1 MFVHV
6 TRDPRESFE
15 RMLSRF
21 KKLLQRSHKLNDYRE
36 KQHFVKDKTK
46 TRVRAEAIKREEYRE
61 KRRKEKF
68 Y

>member
-1 MFVHV
+1 
-6 TRDPRESFE
+6 
-15 RMLSRF
+15 MLSRF

>member
-1 MFVHV
+1 MLVHV

-21 KKLLQRSHKLNDYRE
+21 KKLLQRSHKLNTYRE
-36 KQHFVKDKTK
+36 KMHFVKDKTK
-46 TRVRAEAIKREEYRE
+46 QRIRTEAIKREEYRS

>member
-6 TRDPRESFE
+6 VRDPRESFE

-21 KKLLQRSHKLNDYRE
+21 KKLLQRSHKLVLYRE
-36 KQHFVKDKTK
+36 KSNHRKKKTK
-46 TRVRAEAIKREEYRE
+46 KRIRAEAIKREEYRA
-61 KRRKEKF
+61 KRRKERF

>member
-1 MFVHV
+1 MLVHV

-21 KKLLQRSHKLNDYRE
+21 KKLLQRSHKLQQARE
-36 KQHFVKDKTK
+36 KMHFKRSKTK
-46 TRVRAEAIKREEYRE
+46 TRVRDEAIKREEYRQI
-61 KRRKEKF
+61 RRKQKV